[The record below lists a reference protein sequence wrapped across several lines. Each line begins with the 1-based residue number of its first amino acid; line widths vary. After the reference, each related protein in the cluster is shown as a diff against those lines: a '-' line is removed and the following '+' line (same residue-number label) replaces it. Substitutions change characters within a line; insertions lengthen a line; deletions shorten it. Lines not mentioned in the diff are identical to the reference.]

1 MTGRKPRDVP
11 RRPAAVV
18 AALLLALSV
27 GACYTYTGARYGGDA
42 PLQARLA
49 SAYGSH
55 ASLDFAVSD
64 RAHVA
69 VFRVHDSGYVRALY
83 PYHPGASSLFR
94 PGAHTVLTPSTPT
107 FRSGWRPGSRFASRL
122 RSGSFGSSAA
132 CIGRIH
138 TSYAMI
144 VASRRP
150 LRMSRIRGHV
160 PFRFRR
166 VSFLSPPFDGGT
178 AFGTMDR
185 LLDRLIPER
194 MPREDWDVDWVV
206 EPDVG
211 APCHPGFRPPL
222 RRPLVAGD
230 DRPPAQDTTSGETR
244 PRRLD
249 TGDLP
254 FSPPGIPLDLPEVA
268 VTGSDGSGRMRIP
281 LPPVGV
287 APVPRAAPDGK
298 RRRPSVEGL
307 GGIGEEEP
315 GRGRRD
321 AGPESVDGPSDH
333 FGRLFDGGDR
343 PEAEGWI
350 PGWSERRGR
359 AADRR
364 TRDWARDMNEWA
376 SDPSRHDFPEPPRPP
391 ARWRERGA
399 DWPSTSNPGQR
410 LGPGPGEGVGGPGRD
425 FRDVQRIGPPARAQ
439 GGRDIEVRRPSTSSD
454 PGGSSDA
461 RKSGGES
468 KDRGEH

>member
-18 AALLLALSV
+18 ATLLLALSV
-27 GACYTYTGARYGGDA
+27 GACATYSGARYGGPDA

-49 SAYGSH
+49 SAYGSQ

-69 VFRVHDSGYVRALY
+69 VFRIHDSGYVRALY

-94 PGAHTVLTPSTPT
+94 PGAHTVLTSSAPT
-107 FRSGWRPGSRFASRL
+107 FRAGWRPGSRFASPL
-122 RSGSFGSSAA
+122 RSGPFRSSAA
-132 CIGRIH
+132 CYGRIH

-150 LRMSRIRGHV
+150 LQLSRIRGRV
-160 PFRFRR
+160 PFRYRR
-166 VSFLSPPFDGGT
+166 VSFLATPFDGGT

-206 EPDVG
+206 EPEVG
-211 APCHPGFRPPL
+211 APCYPGFRPPL
-222 RRPLVAGD
+222 RRPLVAGT
-230 DRPPAQDTTSGETR
+230 DRPPAQDSTSGDTR

-254 FSPPGIPLDLPEVA
+254 FSPPGTPVDLPEVA
-268 VTGSDGSGRMRIP
+268 VTGSDGSGRIRIP
-281 LPPVGV
+281 LPPVAV
-287 APVPRAAPDGK
+287 NPVPRATPDGK
-298 RRRPSVEGL
+298 RRRPAVEGL
-307 GGIGEEEP
+307 DGIGEEAP
-315 GRGRRD
+315 GPGPRD

-333 FGRLFDGGDR
+333 FGRLFDGGSR

-350 PGWSERRGR
+350 PGWSEHRGR

-364 TRDWARDMNEWA
+364 MRDWARDMNEWA
-376 SDPSRHDFPEPPRPP
+376 SNPRGHEFPEPPRVPT
-391 ARWRERGA
+391 RWRDRDV
-399 DWPSTSNPGQR
+399 DWPSTSRPGER
-410 LGPGPGEGVGGPGRD
+410 LGNPGRD
-425 FRDVQRIGPPARAQ
+425 FGDVQRIHPPARSP
-439 GGRDIEVRRPSTSSD
+439 GGRDIEVRRPSSSSD

-461 RKSGGES
+461 RKSGAES
-468 KDRGEH
+468 EDRGER